1 MMNYRRAISPSSY
14 KNSTLNG
21 EIYRAK
27 NCTSNDN
34 NLDLALK
41 NLEIIFLNNEYPKNL
56 IKNKINE
63 IKGRNFGEN
72 PNKALRLAEENDP
85 EIKFFHLS
93 LPFTSFR
100 CGRIATNLQNILKK
114 YTPNYR
120 LKVCFKT
127 ITLERIILPRLKPYK
142 PLLLTPN
149 TVYLFTCVCN
159 DTYIGHTSRLL
170 KIRIQEH
177 GRCDN
182 SHVYDHI
189 FQCIKYHE
197 SLEARYC
204 SDPNRTELR
213 HHLYEHFTALSTNL
227 PNWHE
232 RTAYEGLMINLH
244 QPTLNKQLTFKKS
257 NLICSCITRVN
268 DLFEKIE

>member
-1 MMNYRRAISPSSY
+1 M
-14 KNSTLNG
+14 
-21 EIYRAK
+21 
-27 NCTSNDN
+27 
-34 NLDLALK
+34 
-41 NLEIIFLNNEYPKNL
+41 
-56 IKNKINE
+56 
-63 IKGRNFGEN
+63 
-72 PNKALRLAEENDP
+72 
-85 EIKFFHLS
+85 
-93 LPFTSFR
+93 
-100 CGRIATNLQNILKK
+100 
-114 YTPNYR
+114 
-120 LKVCFKT
+120 
-127 ITLERIILPRLKPYK
+127 
-142 PLLLTPN
+142 
-149 TVYLFTCVCN
+149 YLFTCVCN